1 MSAVS
6 AAALSAGAA
15 VWLSVVAALDP
26 QPARAVADIATQSA
40 SAVTFLNF
48 IAFSSYTPHLF
59 GVSCLLD
66 GIIVNYKKAAVH
78 INVLRMISFF

>member
-1 MSAVS
+1 V
-6 AAALSAGAA
+6 LSAGAA

-59 GVSCLLD
+59 GVSCSFD
-66 GIIVNYKKAAVH
+66 NIIIKCKRATVYIK
-78 INVLRMISFF
+78 VLRIISFF